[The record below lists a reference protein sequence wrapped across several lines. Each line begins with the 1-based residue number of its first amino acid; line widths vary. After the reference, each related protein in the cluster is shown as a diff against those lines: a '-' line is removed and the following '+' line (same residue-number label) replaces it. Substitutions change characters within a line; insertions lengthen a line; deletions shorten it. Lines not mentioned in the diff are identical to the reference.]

1 MTKQTTSKTNNNKVR
16 SGRRKTGQVNTSK
29 AGSQNTS
36 KPSASSSTC
45 SVQAPMLTHEQ
56 IAERAKKIWQDRG
69 CVPGFD
75 EQNWYEAEMQ
85 LKEELGVH

>member
-1 MTKQTTSKTNNNKVR
+1 MAKGTNSKTSNNKVR

-29 AGSQNTS
+29 ASSRNTS
-36 KPSASSSTC
+36 KPSAGSSTH
-45 SVQAPMLTHEQ
+45 SVQAPTLTHEQ

-75 EQNWYEAEMQ
+75 EQNWYEAETQ
-85 LKEELGVH
+85 LKMELEVQ

>member
-1 MTKQTTSKTNNNKVR
+1 MAKGTNSKASINKER
-16 SGRRKTGQVNTSK
+16 PGRRKTGKVNTSK
-29 AGSQNTS
+29 AGSRNTS
-36 KPSASSSTC
+36 KPSASSSMH

-75 EQNWYEAEMQ
+75 EQNWYEAETQ
-85 LKEELGVH
+85 LKMELGVQ

>member
-1 MTKQTTSKTNNNKVR
+1 MAKEKTSKTSNSKVR
-16 SGRRKTGQVNTSK
+16 SGHRKAGQVNRLK
-29 AGSQNTS
+29 AGSQHTS
-36 KPSASSSTC
+36 KPSATNL
-45 SVQAPMLTHEQ
+45 VEAHMLTHEQ